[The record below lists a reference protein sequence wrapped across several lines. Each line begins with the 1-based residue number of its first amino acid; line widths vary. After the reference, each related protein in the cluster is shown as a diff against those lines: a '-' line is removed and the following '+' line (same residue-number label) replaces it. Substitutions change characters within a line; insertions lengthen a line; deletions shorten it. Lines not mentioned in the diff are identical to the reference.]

1 MRIFKFFDFIFLINK
16 QREKQII
23 IIIKMRRRESVKC
36 EPLGF
41 VADLPNQEYFD
52 GQDLMIM
59 LTMMAHGIPQIK
71 REKERER
78 ERESQTFCFFLF
90 FFAYKM

>member
-1 MRIFKFFDFIFLINK
+1 
-16 QREKQII
+16 
-23 IIIKMRRRESVKC
+23 MRRRDSVKC

-71 REKERER
+71 RER

-90 FFAYKM
+90 FSLTKCRKCEIETNDFKV

>member
-1 MRIFKFFDFIFLINK
+1 
-16 QREKQII
+16 
-23 IIIKMRRRESVKC
+23 MRRRESVKC

-71 REKERER
+71 RER
-78 ERESQTFCFFLF
+78 ERESLRLSFFLF
-90 FFAYKM
+90 FSLTKCSKCEIETNDFKL

>member
-1 MRIFKFFDFIFLINK
+1 
-16 QREKQII
+16 
-23 IIIKMRRRESVKC
+23 MRRRESVKC

-71 REKERER
+71 RER
-78 ERESQTFCFFLF
+78 ERESHRLSVF
-90 FFAYKM
+90 FFFFRLQNVESVRLKQMILRCKINSTA